1 MISMNNVGSAGQAL
15 HYFSADNYYTQ
26 DEGLEHSEWFGK
38 GAEHLGLSG
47 KIDRQAF
54 FEVLNGKVD
63 GQELGKWV
71 KNEETGEKE
80 REHRPG
86 TDMTFSAPKSVSLMA
101 EVYGKRD
108 VREAHEAAVK
118 KALSHIETELARTR
132 QTVDGKTEA
141 VQTGNVTVAMFRHNT
156 SRDLDPQ
163 THTHA
168 VIMNATKREDGQWR
182 SLTNEEIY
190 NAQRVIGAIYTSEL
204 ADRLQALGYDIRR
217 TDEKG
222 NFEIAGITREQIELQ
237 PAPGRNRGGAESQ
250 GRGHRRCQ
258 RAAEGRRH
266 AEDQSAQGGRGS

>member
-54 FEVLNGKVD
+54 FEVLNGKVE

-101 EVYGKRD
+101 EVYGKRE

-141 VQTGNVTVAMFRHNT
+141 VQTGNVTVAMFRPPEGT
-156 SRDLDPQ
+156 SSCS
-163 THTHA
+163 
-168 VIMNATKREDGQWR
+168 DGCP
-182 SLTNEEIY
+182 
-190 NAQRVIGAIYTSEL
+190 A
-204 ADRLQALGYDIRR
+204 RL
-217 TDEKG
+217 
-222 NFEIAGITREQIELQ
+222 
-237 PAPGRNRGGAESQ
+237 
-250 GRGHRRCQ
+250 
-258 RAAEGRRH
+258 
-266 AEDQSAQGGRGS
+266 